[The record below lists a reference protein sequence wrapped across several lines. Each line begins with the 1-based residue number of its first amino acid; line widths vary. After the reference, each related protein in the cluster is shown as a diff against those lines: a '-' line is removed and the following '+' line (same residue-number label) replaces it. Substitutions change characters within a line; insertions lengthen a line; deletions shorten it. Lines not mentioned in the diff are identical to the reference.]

1 MINKFFKYQ
10 YVVAKYI
17 DRQNFKKF
25 VNLSFLLL
33 EKNNNILR
41 DIK

>member
-1 MINKFFKYQ
+1 MINKFLKYQ
-10 YVVAKYI
+10 YFVAKYI

-33 EKNNNILR
+33 EK
-41 DIK
+41 K